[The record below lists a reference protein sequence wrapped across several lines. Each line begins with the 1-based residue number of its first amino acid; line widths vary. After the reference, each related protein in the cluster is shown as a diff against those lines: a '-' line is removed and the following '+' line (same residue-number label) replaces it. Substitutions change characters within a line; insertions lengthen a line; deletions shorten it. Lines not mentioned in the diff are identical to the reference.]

1 MAGRPPFEATNEE
14 RQLVK
19 ALASYGTKQ
28 ETIVLL
34 VKRPK
39 GKAGE
44 LAPISLP
51 TLRKH
56 FKTELA
62 EGEPSFLA
70 KVADQ
75 AAKMALN
82 EKHPKQF
89 EAIRFILKCRAGWR
103 ETDRMTHDGAID
115 FNLDF
120 SGATDE
126 ELAVIEK
133 FFKRR
138 SEDAAPAAA
147 NSNVKAA

>member
-1 MAGRPPFEATNEE
+1 MARPSFEATDEE

-19 ALASYGTKQ
+19 ALASYGIPQ
-28 ETIVLL
+28 PAMVLL

-39 GKAGE
+39 GKAQL

-56 FKTELA
+56 FRAELD
-62 EGEPSFLA
+62 EGEPSMIA
-70 KVADQ
+70 KVAD
-75 AAKMALN
+75 ALVKTALDR
-82 EKHPKQF
+82 KHPGHVV
-89 EAIRFILKCRAGWR
+89 AARFVLKARAGWR

-120 SGATDE
+120 SGATDD

-133 FFKRR
+133 FFKRKT
-138 SEDAAPAAA
+138 EDAAPAAA
-147 NSNVKAA
+147 NDKHAA

>member
-1 MAGRPPFEATNEE
+1 MGRPSFEATKEE
-14 RQLVK
+14 RQLVM
-19 ALASYGTKQ
+19 ALASYGIPQ
-28 ETIVLL
+28 EAMVLL

-39 GKAGE
+39 GKAGL

-56 FKTELA
+56 FRSELD
-62 EGEPSFLA
+62 EGEPSMIA
-70 KVADQ
+70 KVAD
-75 AAKMALN
+75 ALVKTALDR
-82 EKHPKQF
+82 KHPGHVV
-89 EAIRFILKCRAGWR
+89 AARFVLKARGGWR
-103 ETDRMTHDGAID
+103 ETDRMTHDGEIG

-138 SEDAAPAAA
+138 TEDAAPAAA

>member
-1 MAGRPPFEATNEE
+1 MAGRPPFEPTDEE
-14 RQLVK
+14 RQLVR

-28 ETIVLL
+28 ELICLL

-39 GKAGE
+39 GKAGVP
-44 LAPISLP
+44 APISIP

-56 FKTELA
+56 FKIELA

-103 ETDRMTHDGAID
+103 ETDRVTHDGSVD
-115 FNLDF
+115 FNFDF
-120 SGATDE
+120 SGASDE
-126 ELAVIEK
+126 ELAVLEK
-133 FFKRR
+133 FLKRKAGG
-138 SEDAAPAAA
+138 DVQPTAA
-147 NSNVKAA
+147 NDRAA